1 LEVGGGNLKRLFI
14 FLVFMIVTYSIY
26 YDLKAGSLPKAAEV
40 AVTVKP
46 QPAAEAPVDMNTPEY
61 FTVNV
66 TSGDTILSLMEHKLE
81 GPLPVSID
89 QLITDF
95 ELLNDGQS
103 PHDIQIGKTYKLP
116 LY

>member
-1 LEVGGGNLKRLFI
+1 LKRLLI
-14 FLVFMIVTYSIY
+14 FLTVMIVSYSIY

-40 AVTVKP
+40 AVSVQK
-46 QPAAEAPVDMNTPEY
+46 QEAAETPADLNTPEY
-61 FTVNV
+61 FTVKV

-103 PHDIQIGKTYKLP
+103 PHDIQVGKTYKLP